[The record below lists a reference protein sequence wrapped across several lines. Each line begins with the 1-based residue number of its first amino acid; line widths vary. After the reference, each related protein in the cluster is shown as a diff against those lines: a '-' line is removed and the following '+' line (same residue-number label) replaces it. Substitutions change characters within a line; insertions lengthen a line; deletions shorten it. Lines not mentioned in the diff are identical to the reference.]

1 MLRIDISNINTSSD
15 SVKAVLD
22 SAMRVFFTPQSLGH
36 LLVTTANNKLLKFD
50 ARTGRILAEVSNKLF
65 NVQETTISLIKEVKF
80 TILSKWC

>member
-22 SAMRVFFTPQSLGH
+22 SAMREFFTPQSLGH

-65 NVQETTISLIKEVKF
+65 TVRDYSQQ
-80 TILSKWC
+80 